1 MDIYYVDGKF
11 VDEDDAVISVKD
23 MSVLRGYG
31 AFDFLRTYGGRPF
44 YLKEHIQRLE
54 TSANLIGLHMPC
66 SKEEIADIV
75 MQTLAK
81 NSHAESNIRLVITGG
96 ASHDSITPEKNTKLM
111 VMVTALHPL
120 PPEWYTDGVKI
131 VTSDS
136 ERVVPGAK
144 STTYLQAVLA
154 LKNAR
159 AQNAVESVY
168 VDRDN
173 RVLEGTTT
181 NFYLFIGDKLVTANN
196 GLLPGITRLVLLD
209 MLKDEFD
216 IEMRDID
223 RSEIETA
230 DEAFISASNKEI
242 VPVVQINDHTVGDGK
257 IGPKVRRVTEIFK
270 KFTAEYARS

>member
-1 MDIYYVDGKF
+1 MDVYYVDGKF

-23 MSVLRGYG
+23 MAVLRGYG
-31 AFDFLRTYGGRPF
+31 AFDFLRTYGGKPF

-96 ASHDSITPEKNTKLM
+96 VSHDSITPEKNTKLM
-111 VMVTALHPL
+111 VMVTDLHPL
-120 PPEWYTDGVKI
+120 PAEWYTDGVKI

-136 ERVVPGAK
+136 ERCVPGAK

-154 LKNAR
+154 LNNAR